1 MGGSGYAW
9 SMGVLVPIL
18 SNASTRLGAGQ
29 SSKACSEMARE
40 ERLL

>member
-1 MGGSGYAW
+1 MRGSGYAW
-9 SMGVLVPIL
+9 SMGAFVPIL

-29 SSKACSEMARE
+29 SSKVCSKMARG